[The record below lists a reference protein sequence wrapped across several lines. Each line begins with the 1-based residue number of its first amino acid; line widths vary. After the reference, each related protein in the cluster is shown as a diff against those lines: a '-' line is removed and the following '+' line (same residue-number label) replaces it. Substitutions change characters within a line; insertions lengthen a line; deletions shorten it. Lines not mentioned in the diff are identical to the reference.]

1 MAEKIIVI
9 VEGGVVQN
17 VFDIPQGVE
26 VEVRDYDTDQREEG
40 DRDGDI
46 IRKDKAGDFYRVGLW
61 LPGWNL
67 EKV

>member
-1 MAEKIIVI
+1 MEEKIIVI

-26 VEVRDYDTDQREEG
+26 VEVRDYDTAWREEIEAYG
-40 DRDGDI
+40 KVV
-46 IRKDKAGDFYRVGLW
+46 RKDKAGDFYEVGLW